1 MTTRRPPPHRRVAG
15 RILLA
20 MLAALICA
28 PALLVTR
35 PVDAAEAP
43 TLTIALTEDID
54 SLNPFQA
61 QSAAAKQIERLM
73 YDYLTAYDAK
83 DEHPIGGLADRWS
96 YSPDRLTWT
105 YHIRTGEKWSDG
117 QPVTAHDVAFTYNKV
132 MNNPETWGKANGNFV
147 TNFRAVT
154 APDDNT
160 LIITTK
166 APQATMLA
174 LDIPIVPAHIW
185 NSVKDVTKYTNDEG
199 PVVDGPFMLT
209 DHVRGQYVKLQAN
222 KDYWRGA
229 PKVER
234 LIFATYKSSDA
245 AVAALRRGEVDMV
258 SGLSANQAGSLDA
271 QKNITVNRAPG
282 DRVAELSFNPG
293 AQTSTGIPI
302 GNGNPALRDRQV
314 RQALTYAVDKNQ
326 LVTWAEGGA
335 AHVGQGYIPAR
346 YTTYHWTPPQP
357 RKFDLKKADQLLD
370 AAGYR
375 TRPDG
380 KRYGK
385 DGKPLVLRFTGHV
398 STPGENIIGRYV
410 AGWFSQLGIG
420 MKVQLESDADY
431 DRDTAKGDYDVA
443 MHDTI
448 VDPDPDHALAIQ
460 TCAARPSTPPDGSV
474 STDQYWCNPSY
485 DRAYAQQLAEFD
497 PTKRAATVRRMQ
509 QIMYDDVPADVLFY
523 PDTLEAYRNDLFGG
537 FQKQPEPDGQILD
550 QDGFWGI
557 YSATPLA
564 APEQRKT
571 SDSGSTPT
579 ATGTDSG
586 GGHGALIGTIVGI
599 VVVLAIAA
607 AVIIVL
613 RRRKTEAPQ

>member
-1 MTTRRPPPHRRVAG
+1 MTTRRLHPAG
-15 RILLA
+15 SVVCLLA
-20 MLAALICA
+20 TVVGIVCA
-28 PALLVTR
+28 PMLVAPR
-35 PVDAAEAP
+35 PAGAAGES

-61 QSAAAKQIERLM
+61 QSAGAKQIERLM

-83 DEHPIGGLADRWS
+83 DEHPIGGLADHWS

-132 MNNPETWGKANGNFV
+132 MHNPETWGKASGNFV
-147 TNFRAVT
+147 TNFRSVT
-154 APDDNT
+154 ASDDHT

-185 NSVKDVTKYTNDEG
+185 KTVKDVTKYSNDET

-209 DHVRGQYVKLQAN
+209 DHVRGQFVKLQAN

-229 PKVER
+229 PKTKQ
-234 LIFATYKSSDA
+234 LIFATYRDSDA
-245 AVAALRRGEVDMV
+245 AVAALRRGEVDMA
-258 SGLSANQAGSLDA
+258 SGLSADQAGSLDA
-271 QKNITVNRAPG
+271 QNNVTVNRAPG
-282 DRVAELSFNPG
+282 NRVTELSFNSG
-293 AQTSTGIPI
+293 AQTSTGVPI
-302 GNGNPALRDRQV
+302 GNGNPALKDRRV
-314 RQALTYAVDKNQ
+314 RQALTYAINKNQ
-326 LVTWAEGGA
+326 LVTSAEGGA

-346 YTTYHWTPPQP
+346 YTAYHWTPPAP
-357 RKFDLKKADQLLD
+357 RAFDVKKAGRLLD

-375 TRPDG
+375 TRPNG

-385 DGKPLVLRFTGHV
+385 DGKPLVLRFTGHL
-398 STPGENIIGRYV
+398 STPGENIIGRQV
-410 AGWFSQLGIG
+410 AAWFGRLGIG
-420 MKVQLESDADY
+420 LKVQLESDADL
-431 DRDTAKGDYDVA
+431 DQDTARGDFDLA
-443 MHDTI
+443 MRNTV

-474 STDQYWCNPSY
+474 STDQYWCNHDY
-485 DRAYAQQLAEFD
+485 DRAYAQQLAEFN
-497 PTKRAATVRRMQ
+497 PTTRAATVRRMQ

-557 YSATPLA
+557 YSATPINS
-564 APEQRKT
+564 PQQRKIN
-571 SDSGSTPT
+571 DTPT
-579 ATGTDSG
+579 ASSSSDNG
-586 GGHGALIGTIVGI
+586 GGHGVLIGIIVGI

-607 AVIIVL
+607 AFIIVL
-613 RRRKTEAPQ
+613 RRRKTEVTG

>member
-1 MTTRRPPPHRRVAG
+1 MRTPRRRRAG
-15 RILLA
+15 RVVCL
-20 MLAALICA
+20 LAALVGIVCA

-35 PVDAAEAP
+35 AAGAAQEP

-61 QSAAAKQIERLM
+61 QSPGAKQIERLM

-83 DEHPIGGLADRWS
+83 DEHPIAGLADHWS

-132 MNNPETWGKANGNFV
+132 MHNPETWGKVTGNFV
-147 TNFRAVT
+147 TNFRSVT
-154 APDDNT
+154 ATDDHT
-160 LIITTK
+160 LVITTK

-185 NSVKDVTKYTNDEG
+185 KSVKDVTKYSNDES

-209 DHVRGQYVKLQAN
+209 DHVRGQFVKLQAN
-222 KDYWRGA
+222 KNYWRGA
-229 PKVER
+229 PKTKR
-234 LIFATYKSSDA
+234 LIFATYRNSTA

-258 SGLSANQAGSLDA
+258 SGLSAEQAGSLDA
-271 QKNITVNRAPG
+271 QKNVTVNRAPG
-282 DRVAELSFNPG
+282 NRVAELSFNSG
-293 AQTSTGIPI
+293 AQTSKGVPI
-302 GNGNPALRDRQV
+302 GNGNPALKDRRV
-314 RQALTYAVDKNQ
+314 RQALTYAIDKNQ

-346 YTTYHWTPPQP
+346 YTHYHWTPPTP
-357 RKFDLKKADQLLD
+357 RKFDVKKADRLLD

-375 TRPDG
+375 SRQNG

-385 DGKPLVLRFTGHV
+385 NGKPLVLRFTGHL

-420 MKVQLESDADY
+420 LKVQLESDADI
-431 DRDTAKGDYDVA
+431 DRDTAKGDFDLA
-443 MHDTI
+443 MHNTV

-460 TCAARPSTPPDGSV
+460 TCAARPSTRPDGSV
-474 STDQYWCNPSY
+474 STDQYWCNSSY
-485 DRAYAQQLAEFD
+485 DRAYAQQLAEFN
-497 PTKRAATVRRMQ
+497 PTTRAATVRRMQ

-557 YSATPLA
+557 YSATPIGS
-564 APEQRKT
+564 PQQRKA
-571 SDSGSTPT
+571 SDTGATPT
-579 ATGTDSG
+579 ATGTDNGG

-599 VVVLAIAA
+599 ALVLAIAA

-613 RRRKTEAPQ
+613 RRRKTEVTQ